1 MGRITQRFVQEL
13 KPKKARY
20 VVWCSD
26 LKGFG
31 VRISPTGSKSYIVQY
46 RVDGKERKAT
56 IGKSDK
62 FKAEAAR
69 RTAQSLLGSA
79 ARGVDEVE
87 VKQIESQAPTVR
99 DLADKFKAEY
109 VPYHLKPST
118 QADYTRSIDKFI
130 VPELGDEKV
139 ADLTRQK
146 IASFHHDLASTPYQA
161 NRVLGTLSIML
172 TQAEV
177 WGMRKEEQN
186 PCLRVKR
193 FREKKRERFLS
204 KEEFGRLSDAL
215 NDEAEEAPIAAA
227 AFRLLILTGCRLGEI
242 QKLEWDDVDY
252 QRREIRIPE
261 AKSKT
266 GSRTVYLSEQGV
278 RVLKGIPRLPD
289 NPYVIHGRIAGSYLT
304 DLQKPWRRVR
314 KAAKLED
321 VRIHDLRHSFAANAA
336 SQGLSLPMIGKL
348 LGHTQA
354 QTTARY
360 AHLAADPV
368 RKANADVAKQIAESM
383 ELE

>member
-1 MGRITQRFVQEL
+1 MRITQKTVQALEPQS
-13 KPKKARY
+13 KIYIA
-20 VVWCSD
+20 WCED

-31 VRISPTGSKSYIVQY
+31 VRVGTGGTKTYFAQY
-46 RVDGKERKAT
+46 RVEGKVRKKT
-56 IGKSDK
+56 IGQAGKIKS
-62 FKAEAAR
+62 EQAR
-69 RTAQSLLGSA
+69 RIAQGLIGAA
-79 ARGVDEVE
+79 ARGIDEVE
-87 VKQIESQAPTVR
+87 VQKNIDRAPTVNI
-99 DLADKFKAEY
+99 LAEKFKNEY
-109 VPYHLKPST
+109 IPHHLKPST
-118 QADYTRSIDKFI
+118 QADYERSIDKFI
-130 VPELGDEKV
+130 VPELGAEKV
-139 ADLTRQK
+139 ANLTRQK
-146 IASFHHDLASTPYQA
+146 IAAFHHSLASTPYQA

-172 TQAEV
+172 TQAEI
-177 WGMRKEEQN
+177 WGMRAEGVN

-193 FREKKRERFLS
+193 FKEKKRERFLS
-204 KEEFGRLSDAL
+204 KEEFARLADAL
-215 NDEAEEAPIAAA
+215 DLEAQEAPIAAA

-252 QRREIRIPE
+252 ERSEIRIPE

-278 RVLKGIPRLPD
+278 KVLQSIPRLAD
-289 NPYVIHGRIAGSYLT
+289 NPYVIHGREPGSYLT

-314 KAAKLED
+314 KAAKIED

-336 SQGLSLPMIGKL
+336 AQGLSLPMIGKL

-368 RKANADVAKQIAESM
+368 RKANADVARQISESM
-383 ELE
+383 GMS